1 MLVVAQRCCVH
12 LLARKMCASHK
23 LGAAVRLLACWTPR
37 SRRQLL
43 WLFVCL
49 TALACVGILSPWISI
64 EFRTERQR
72 GARRGTWA
80 HSNASLLQGFQG
92 LQQRGARRG
101 TWAHSNASL
110 LQGFQ
115 GLQFHKVLDCAAHRY
130 GRGRRVVAIT
140 VVADV
145 FPESDPGA
153 EAHSLALL
161 HNQVYTWVHRLGVSY
176 LVAVTGSGGCSSALR
191 TAPVAFQCFE
201 LPPSSTLTRASV
213 MLEVLQRAVLLG
225 FDVIML
231 DADVIAL
238 GNVNPLFQLLSMR
251 QNRED
256 ALLPVSEDCRCCIW
270 GASDYV
276 LPP

>member
-64 EFRTERQR
+64 EFRTER
-72 GARRGTWA
+72 
-80 HSNASLLQGFQG
+80 
-92 LQQRGARRG
+92 QRGARRG